1 VILPGGPSDCRTA
14 RLSGERLLPRLL
26 LRCGTDLVML
36 PPCFLAQWHLG
47 DMQDLQGLKQE
58 FQVQCPL
65 NDFCQAARSELSPEC
80 HPFAE

>member
-1 VILPGGPSDCRTA
+1 LLQCGKDLAKRA
-14 RLSGERLLPRLL
+14 LS
-26 LRCGTDLVML
+26 
-36 PPCFLAQWHLG
+36 FLAQGHLG

>member
-1 VILPGGPSDCRTA
+1 
-14 RLSGERLLPRLL
+14 
-26 LRCGTDLVML
+26 ML